1 MKDNKSILTKIR
13 GYFLTGI
20 IVTAPVGLTFY
31 VSFLFIGFIDA
42 KVRNIIPVQY
52 HYDNILPFEIPGLG
66 LLFVFIM
73 LTFIG
78 FLTAGL
84 IGRYIIKLGER
95 IIARLPII
103 RSVYGALKQIFESVL
118 KTSSKSFREV
128 VLIEYPRKGIWAV
141 GFATKENS
149 GEISKKTNDDF
160 NTEIRKMLLLCQEDI
175 ESTNTLILE
184 KLDSNVPLV
193 KEIASY
199 LVLSGGKRLRPLLT
213 SCSYHLLTNHLD
225 KNKKHIGLAAAV
237 EFIHAATLLHDDVVD
252 LSKDR
257 RGNLTANEVWGNKT
271 SVLVGDFLFSRSF
284 QLMTKYGTME
294 TLKILSDTSVTI
306 SEGEVLE
313 ISNDKNLEMN
323 EDTYFQVING
333 KTASLFSAACQ
344 VGGISGG
351 AKENEHYA
359 LKSFGT
365 NFGMAFQLIDDAIDY
380 SSNSITMGK
389 NTGDDF
395 KEGKITLPLIL
406 AFGRSSKKEKQF
418 LQKVI
423 SKPKDDATNFS
434 KTKELLIKYKC
445 IEDTL
450 IRANHF
456 ADVAIDS
463 LGIFNDNEYKSAL
476 IKLIETS
483 IKRLA

>member
-1 MKDNKSILTKIR
+1 M
-13 GYFLTGI
+13 
-20 IVTAPVGLTFY
+20 AE
-31 VSFLFIGFIDA
+31 
-42 KVRNIIPVQY
+42 IIPI
-52 HYDNILPFEIPGLG
+52 HKHKENFN
-66 LLFVFIM
+66 
-73 LTFIG
+73 
-78 FLTAGL
+78 
-84 IGRYIIKLGER
+84 
-95 IIARLPII
+95 
-103 RSVYGALKQIFESVL
+103 
-118 KTSSKSFREV
+118 EV
-128 VLIEYPRKGIWAV
+128 VKNLSNLC
-141 GFATKENS
+141 KEDLNS
-149 GEISKKTNDDF
+149 I
-160 NTEIRKMLLLCQEDI
+160 
-175 ESTNTLILE
+175 NTLILE
-184 KLDSNVPLV
+184 KLDSSVPLIQ
-193 KEIASY
+193 EIGKY
-199 LVLSGGKRLRPLLT
+199 LILSGGKRLRPLLT
-213 SCSYHLLTNHLD
+213 TSCFHILNNQSL
-225 KNKKHIGLAAAV
+225 KNVNHIGLAAAV

-351 AKENEHYA
+351 AKDNEQQA
-359 LKSFGT
+359 LKSFGS

-380 SSNSITMGK
+380 SSNSKTMGK
-389 NTGDDF
+389 NIGDDF

-406 AFGRSSKKEKQF
+406 AYGRSNMEEKKF
-418 LQKVI
+418 LQNII
-423 SKPKDDATNFS
+423 SKPNEDEKNFNS
-434 KTKELLIKYKC
+434 TKELLIKYKC

-456 ADVAIDS
+456 AEVAVDS
-463 LGIFNDNEYKSAL
+463 LTIFKDNDYKNAL

-483 IKRLA
+483 IKRLS

>member
-1 MKDNKSILTKIR
+1 M
-13 GYFLTGI
+13 
-20 IVTAPVGLTFY
+20 
-31 VSFLFIGFIDA
+31 A
-42 KVRNIIPVQY
+42 KIIPIHQ
-52 HYDNILPFEIPGLG
+52 H
-66 LLFVFIM
+66 
-73 LTFIG
+73 
-78 FLTAGL
+78 
-84 IGRYIIKLGER
+84 
-95 IIARLPII
+95 
-103 RSVYGALKQIFESVL
+103 
-118 KTSSKSFREV
+118 
-128 VLIEYPRKGIWAV
+128 
-141 GFATKENS
+141 KEN
-149 GEISKKTNDDF
+149 F
-160 NTEIRKMLLLCQEDI
+160 NEAVKNLSNLCKEDLHSI
-175 ESTNTLILE
+175 NTLIIE
-184 KLDSNVPLV
+184 KLDSSVPLIQ
-193 KEIASY
+193 EIGKY
-199 LVLSGGKRLRPLLT
+199 LILSGGKRLRPLLT
-213 SCSYHLLTNHLD
+213 TSCFHILNNQSLNSINHV
-225 KNKKHIGLAAAV
+225 GLAAAV

-284 QLMTKYGTME
+284 QLMTKYGTLE

-323 EDTYFQVING
+323 EDTYFQVVNG

-351 AKENEHYA
+351 AKDNERQA
-359 LKSFGT
+359 LKSFGA

-380 SSNSITMGK
+380 SSNSTTMGK

-406 AFGRSSKKEKQF
+406 AYGRSNKEEKKF
-418 LQKVI
+418 LQDVI
-423 SKPKDDATNFS
+423 SKPSENEKNFNT
-434 KTKELLIKYKC
+434 TKELLRKYKC

-456 ADVAIDS
+456 ADVAVDS
-463 LGIFNDNEYKSAL
+463 LSIFNENKYKSVL
-476 IKLIETS
+476 TKLIETS